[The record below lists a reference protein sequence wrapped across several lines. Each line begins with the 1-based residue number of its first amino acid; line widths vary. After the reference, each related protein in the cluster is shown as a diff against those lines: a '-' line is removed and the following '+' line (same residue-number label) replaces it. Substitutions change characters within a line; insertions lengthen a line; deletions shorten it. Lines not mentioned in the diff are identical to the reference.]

1 MFAVCGVLN
10 LDENLHVLS
19 LFLSNESMAI
29 DQLSLFVSACARFT
43 SRLGGGF
50 KSKMMMLMALLFICS
65 NSFLGSAQAA
75 IGDLFNRTEI
85 KPYAQHASSETA
97 NLPATLY
104 NSAVVD
110 SVVEDYEYDYVKLN
124 RISSLPLFPRGYR
137 APKYLVDKVVVYKQ
151 YHQMMLYKNNQVV
164 RKYWIALSDRPQG
177 HKIQEGDRRT
187 PEGTY
192 TLDYVKENSYYY
204 RAFHISYP
212 NPQDIANARKRGV
225 SPGGMIMV
233 HGQPPSNSEY
243 HETVQRS
250 DWTNGCIA
258 ILNPEMDEFIS
269 LVDPGTPIE
278 IMP

>member
-1 MFAVCGVLN
+1 MFAVYGVLN

-50 KSKMMMLMALLFICS
+50 KSKMMLMALLFICS

-187 PEGTY
+187 PEGIY

-278 IMP
+278 IKP

>member
-50 KSKMMMLMALLFICS
+50 KSKMMLMALLFICS

-258 ILNPEMDEFIS
+258 ILNPEMDELIS

-278 IMP
+278 IKP

>member
-1 MFAVCGVLN
+1 MFAVYGVLN

-50 KSKMMMLMALLFICS
+50 KSKMMLMALLFICS

-278 IMP
+278 IKP

>member
-50 KSKMMMLMALLFICS
+50 KSKMMLMALLFICS

-278 IMP
+278 IKP